1 MGKNGDMFAKVIAL
15 ASLLVSIV
23 GLGSIWIS
31 IQSFKQSERAALAST
46 SQQIISDS
54 ADVDKLFIQYPEMRA
69 FFRDRKP
76 IHRGEEGY
84 DRAAAIAELRVNAL
98 DTVLTFPQVF
108 KADNWSNVARSSF
121 RDSPIM
127 CEFISMY
134 KANYSKTT
142 IQVSDEACRSPAR

>member
-54 ADVDKLFIQYPEMRA
+54 ADVDKLFIQHPEMRA

-76 IHRGEEGY
+76 IHSG
-84 DRAAAIAELRVNAL
+84 
-98 DTVLTFPQVF
+98 
-108 KADNWSNVARSSF
+108 
-121 RDSPIM
+121 
-127 CEFISMY
+127 
-134 KANYSKTT
+134 
-142 IQVSDEACRSPAR
+142 